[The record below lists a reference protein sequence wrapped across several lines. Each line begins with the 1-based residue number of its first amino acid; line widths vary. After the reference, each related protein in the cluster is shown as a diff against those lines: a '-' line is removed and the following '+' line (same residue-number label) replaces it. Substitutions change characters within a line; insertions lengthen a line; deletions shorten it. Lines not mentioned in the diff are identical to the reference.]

1 MHFPVIFLAWTG
13 QQVLA
18 SSQCWESHQ
27 TSHAPMMP
35 SPRIVRYLSD
45 CVGARAE
52 FQPILAPL
60 LTPRVV
66 DTAGLTQAKD
76 YIVTFLNDL
85 GWTVEVH
92 KFTQDTVIGEKT
104 FRNIIA
110 TRNPNSPRRLVL
122 AAHYDTKFSPEG
134 FIGATDSAVPC
145 AMMLHLAM
153 TMDSL
158 LPDTK
163 SEPELSLQLLFF
175 DGEEAFESWTSTDSL
190 YGSRHLASTWAT
202 QEYQYRGSEWCQEAA
217 ATEINRIDSFL
228 LLDLLGTSSLKVGR
242 YTDFDTKLYDFA
254 ANLEEV
260 IQTQDHENIENV
272 FTNIDKFS
280 MIQDDQ
286 VPFYNLG
293 VRKILHM
300 IASPFPSV
308 WHKLDDNFDALDMST
323 IDYLNKILR
332 VFVYGYLNGS
342 SDSRLI

>member
-1 MHFPVIFLAWTG
+1 MAIYA
-13 QQVLA
+13 Q
-18 SSQCWESHQ
+18 
-27 TSHAPMMP
+27 
-35 SPRIVRYLSD
+35 
-45 CVGARAE
+45 
-52 FQPILAPL
+52 
-60 LTPRVV
+60 
-66 DTAGLTQAKD
+66 
-76 YIVTFLNDL
+76 
-85 GWTVEVH
+85 
-92 KFTQDTVIGEKT
+92 
-104 FRNIIA
+104 
-110 TRNPNSPRRLVL
+110 
-122 AAHYDTKFSPEG
+122 G

-260 IQTQDHENIENV
+260 IQTQDHENIEHI

-342 SDSRLI
+342 SDSRLK

>member
-1 MHFPVIFLAWTG
+1 M
-13 QQVLA
+13 
-18 SSQCWESHQ
+18 
-27 TSHAPMMP
+27 
-35 SPRIVRYLSD
+35 
-45 CVGARAE
+45 
-52 FQPILAPL
+52 
-60 LTPRVV
+60 
-66 DTAGLTQAKD
+66 DTAGLNQAKD

-85 GWTVEVH
+85 GWKVDVH
-92 KFTQDTVIGEKT
+92 EFTQDTVIGEKT
-104 FRNIIA
+104 FSNIIA

-122 AAHYDTKFSPEG
+122 AAHYDTKISPEVGTVYFFPGILFLISNEQG

-158 LPDTK
+158 LPNTM
-163 SEPELSLQLLFF
+163 SEPELSLQLIFF
-175 DGEEAFESWTSTDSL
+175 DGEEAFVSWTSTDSL
-190 YGSRHLASTWAT
+190 YGSRHLASTWAN

-217 ATEINRIDSFL
+217 AREINRIDSFL

-254 ANLEEV
+254 ASLEEV
-260 IQTQDHENIENV
+260 IQTQEHENIENV

-308 WHKLDDNFDALDMST
+308 WHKQDDNFDALDMST

-342 SDSRLI
+342 SDSG

>member
-1 MHFPVIFLAWTG
+1 M
-13 QQVLA
+13 
-18 SSQCWESHQ
+18 
-27 TSHAPMMP
+27 
-35 SPRIVRYLSD
+35 
-45 CVGARAE
+45 
-52 FQPILAPL
+52 
-60 LTPRVV
+60 
-66 DTAGLTQAKD
+66 DTAGLNQAKD

-85 GWTVEVH
+85 GWKVDVH
-92 KFTQDTVIGEKT
+92 EFTQDTVIGEKT
-104 FRNIIA
+104 FSNIIA

-122 AAHYDTKFSPEG
+122 AAHYDTKISPEVGTVYFFPGILFLISNEQG

-158 LPDTK
+158 LPNTM
-163 SEPELSLQLLFF
+163 SEPELSLQLIFF
-175 DGEEAFESWTSTDSL
+175 DGEEAFVSWTSTDSL
-190 YGSRHLASTWAT
+190 YGSRHLASTWAN

-217 ATEINRIDSFL
+217 AREINRIDSFL

-254 ANLEEV
+254 ASLEEV
-260 IQTQDHENIENV
+260 IQTQEHENIENV

-308 WHKLDDNFDALDMST
+308 WHKQDDNFDALDMST

-332 VFVYGYLNGS
+332 VFVYGYLYGS
-342 SDSRLI
+342 SDSG

>member
-1 MHFPVIFLAWTG
+1 M
-13 QQVLA
+13 
-18 SSQCWESHQ
+18 
-27 TSHAPMMP
+27 
-35 SPRIVRYLSD
+35 
-45 CVGARAE
+45 
-52 FQPILAPL
+52 
-60 LTPRVV
+60 
-66 DTAGLTQAKD
+66 DTAGLNQAKD

-85 GWTVEVH
+85 GWKVDVH
-92 KFTQDTVIGEKT
+92 EFTQDTVIGEKT
-104 FRNIIA
+104 FSNIIA

-122 AAHYDTKFSPEG
+122 AAHYDTKISPEVGTVYFFPGILFLISNAQG

-158 LPDTK
+158 LPNTM
-163 SEPELSLQLLFF
+163 SEPELSLQLIFF
-175 DGEEAFESWTSTDSL
+175 DGEEAFVSWTSTDSL
-190 YGSRHLASTWAT
+190 YGSRHLASTWAN

-217 ATEINRIDSFL
+217 AREINRIDSFL

-254 ANLEEV
+254 ASIEEV
-260 IQTQDHENIENV
+260 IQTQEHENIENV

-308 WHKLDDNFDALDMST
+308 WHKQDDNFGPKVL
-323 IDYLNKILR
+323 IDE
-332 VFVYGYLNGS
+332 GE
-342 SDSRLI
+342 

>member
-1 MHFPVIFLAWTG
+1 M
-13 QQVLA
+13 
-18 SSQCWESHQ
+18 
-27 TSHAPMMP
+27 
-35 SPRIVRYLSD
+35 
-45 CVGARAE
+45 
-52 FQPILAPL
+52 
-60 LTPRVV
+60 
-66 DTAGLTQAKD
+66 DTAGLNQAKD

-85 GWTVEVH
+85 GWKVDVH
-92 KFTQDTVIGEKT
+92 EFTQDTVIGEKT
-104 FRNIIA
+104 FSNIIA

-122 AAHYDTKFSPEG
+122 AAHYDTKISPEVGTVYFFPGILFLISNAQG

-158 LPDTK
+158 LPNTM
-163 SEPELSLQLLFF
+163 SEPELSLQLIFF
-175 DGEEAFESWTSTDSL
+175 DGEEAFVSWTSTDSL
-190 YGSRHLASTWAT
+190 YGSRHLASTWAN

-217 ATEINRIDSFL
+217 AREINRIDSFL

-254 ANLEEV
+254 ASLEEV
-260 IQTQDHENIENV
+260 IQTQEHENIENV

-308 WHKLDDNFDALDMST
+308 WHKQDDNFDALDMST

-332 VFVYGYLNGS
+332 VFVYGYLYGS
-342 SDSRLI
+342 SDSG